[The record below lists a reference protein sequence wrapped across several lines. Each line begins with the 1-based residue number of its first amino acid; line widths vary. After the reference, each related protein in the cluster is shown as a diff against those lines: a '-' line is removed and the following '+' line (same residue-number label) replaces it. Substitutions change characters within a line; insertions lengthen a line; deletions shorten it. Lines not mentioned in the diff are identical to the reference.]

1 MKSNEAL
8 IDIRQSL
15 HELAQPL
22 TAVTGMVDL
31 MLLEKEGDNPLY
43 QDIEMINERLE
54 KVLEILA
61 HIRDI
66 TRAAT

>member
-1 MKSNEAL
+1 MKSDEAL

-22 TAVTGMVDL
+22 AAVTGMVDL
-31 MLLEKEGDNPLY
+31 MLLEQEGDNPLY
-43 QDIEMINERLE
+43 QDIELINERLE

-66 TRAAT
+66 ARAAT

>member
-1 MKSNEAL
+1 
-8 IDIRQSL
+8 
-15 HELAQPL
+15 
-22 TAVTGMVDL
+22 MVDL